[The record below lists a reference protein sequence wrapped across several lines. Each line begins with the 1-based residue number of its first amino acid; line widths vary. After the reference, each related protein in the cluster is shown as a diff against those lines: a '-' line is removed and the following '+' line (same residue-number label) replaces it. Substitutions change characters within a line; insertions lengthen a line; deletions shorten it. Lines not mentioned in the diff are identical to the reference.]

1 MNRVLVQWTL
11 GSQIEK
17 TLINVAIPS
26 PQSRVEYFVPD
37 IERINQ
43 VDSVRSNSC
52 QQSHVSGL
60 QLNDVIL
67 GQPSVL
73 L

>member
-1 MNRVLVQWTL
+1 MNRVLVQWTF

-17 TLINVAIPS
+17 TLIDVAVPS
-26 PQSRVEYFVPD
+26 PQSRIEYFVPD

-52 QQSHVSGL
+52 QKSHIFGL

-67 GQPSVL
+67 SQLSVL
-73 L
+73 